1 LRSLGASHKSTEWLG
16 AGGRPRLAEMAL
28 SVSTEPEFSASGGGS
43 DVALASPE
51 PGRRQL
57 KMDALDADE
66 LGELPSVDDLLR
78 SVEDLRG
85 VVRAIPDD
93 GDDALDPVFA
103 EFDAKRQASTPDRKL
118 SSSGIYN
125 ARKAGALTI
134 SPLKDDGPLQRG
146 ELDAAGGLTTPPPRR
161 GLPSARTMPRPTRVA
176 ALTRENV
183 SLLPK
188 PRQQAYAGSVC
199 GSQKSRTSVRTD
211 GGAVFSR
218 LYQPDFYKQRE
229 EKSKAI
235 RDRRDSLSAF
245 AFTPRTNLRRDQSSS
260 RDSVGSESVTSLQSA
275 KTDVVT
281 VSSRLYDPEYVKKRN
296 ARLVRM
302 REERELR
309 ECTFAPTI
317 NANTARKKKDG

>member
-1 LRSLGASHKSTEWLG
+1 
-16 AGGRPRLAEMAL
+16 MVL
-28 SVSTEPEFSASGGGS
+28 SVSTAPDISTSGGGS
-43 DVALASPE
+43 VVMLASAE
-51 PGRRQL
+51 PSRRRLQ
-57 KMDALDADE
+57 MDGADADE
-66 LGELPSVDDLLR
+66 VGELPSVDDLLR
-78 SVEDLRG
+78 SVEDLRS

-103 EFDAKRQASTPDRKL
+103 EYDAKRQASTPDRKL

-125 ARKAGALTI
+125 SRKASALSI
-134 SPLKDDGPLQRG
+134 SPFKDSGPMQHS
-146 ELDAAGGLTTPPPRR
+146 ELDTAGGLTTPPPRR
-161 GLPSARTMPRPTRVA
+161 GLPTARTMPRPTRVA

-188 PRQQAYAGSVC
+188 PRQQPYAGSVC

-218 LYQPDFYKQRE
+218 LYQPDFYKNRE
-229 EKSKAI
+229 EKLKSV
-235 RDRRDSLSAF
+235 RDRRDSLAAF
-245 AFTPRTNLRRDQSSS
+245 SFTPRTNHRKDLASS
-260 RDSVGSESVTSLQSA
+260 RDSIGSESVTSLQSA
-275 KTDVVT
+275 KTDVIT

-296 ARLVRM
+296 ARLVKM

-317 NANTARKKKDG
+317 NTARRKKDG